1 MPAATDLSQ
10 ARIGQIS
17 ITVHDLDRAVTFYT
31 QTLGLKH
38 LFTVPRMAFFDSGGI
53 RLMLGIPERQE
64 FDHPSSVLYFSV
76 DDIQAVF
83 TNLSGRGVRFEGPPH
98 LIAKMDSYDLW
109 MAFFRDSENNL
120 LSLMSNVARSQ

>member
-1 MPAATDLSQ
+1 MSGEIDLGQ

-17 ITVHDLDRAVTFYT
+17 INVHDLDRAVTFYKEK
-31 QTLGLKH
+31 LGLKH
-38 LFTVPRMAFFDSGGI
+38 LFTVPKLSFFDSGGI
-53 RLMLGIPERQE
+53 RLMLGVPESPE

-76 DDIQAVF
+76 IDIQSVF
-83 TNLSGRGVRFEGPPH
+83 AKLSERGVRFEGPPH
-98 LIAKMDSYDLW
+98 LIAKMDTYDLW